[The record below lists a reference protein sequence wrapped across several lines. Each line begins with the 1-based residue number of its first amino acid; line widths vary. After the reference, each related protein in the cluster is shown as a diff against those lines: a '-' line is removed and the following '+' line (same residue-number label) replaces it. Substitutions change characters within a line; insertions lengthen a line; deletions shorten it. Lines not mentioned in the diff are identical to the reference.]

1 MAEMNEHE
9 LTDEERQQ
17 LELVTGNP
25 EMLAGI
31 VGDLSGASRRKRQT
45 AAHVVAI
52 VAEYRPEA
60 LDVHVPELLDALARP
75 EAQTRWEIL
84 NALAMLVSTH
94 AKEIGSVY
102 EDAEDAL
109 FDEDSATLRLAAF
122 RLLAVWGGTER
133 RRSEKVW
140 PILEEAIRCYHGDLE
155 YRDMLGYLYEFAVGK
170 IDGKV
175 AAELAGRLAFDAESG
190 KGAYIRARSS
200 EIYEM
205 LVKRFKLEK
214 PKPRAR
220 VTKEDDDTNDEE

>member
-60 LDVHVPELLDALARP
+60 LDAHVPELLDALARP

-140 PILEEAIRCYHGDLE
+140 PILEEAIRCYP
-155 YRDMLGYLYEFAVGK
+155 
-170 IDGKV
+170 
-175 AAELAGRLAFDAESG
+175 
-190 KGAYIRARSS
+190 RARSMARWPPS
-200 EIYEM
+200 WPDAW
-205 LVKRFKLEK
+205 RST
-214 PKPRAR
+214 PRAVR
-220 VTKEDDDTNDEE
+220 APISVRARPRSTRCSSSASSSRSPSRAHA